1 VAREGKWEDR
11 EENRRG
17 RTGRRRILGLRI
29 KKRIVKPKIENL
41 KVKGKGDSS
50 ISSNKLESIFSL
62 MGHKFL

>member
-1 VAREGKWEDR
+1 MAREGKWEDR

-41 KVKGKGDSS
+41 KVKGKGGSS